1 MSSNGLPQHDAS
13 TNWLSQF
20 SIAVVIPCYK
30 VEKEIESVL
39 RSIPSYICHII
50 VVNDASPD
58 RSREVVENAAA
69 DDPRI
74 ILLNHEKNQGVG
86 GAMIT
91 GFHKALQLGA
101 QLVVKLDGDGQMSV
115 ADIPGLLGPL
125 IRGEADYCKG
135 NRFRDFQ
142 ALRRMPWIRRAGNM
156 ALSFL
161 VKAATGYWSCFDP
174 TNGFIGIRGNVL
186 AQLPLEKVHRTYFFE
201 TSMLGQLY
209 MIDAVVRDISL
220 PARYHSEISNLSIG
234 KVLREFP
241 FRLLGCFWRRMIL
254 KNYIYDFKMES
265 VLMLCGVPMLMA
277 GLLYGGMNWIRYARS
292 GRGAPTGTVVIPAM
306 MIILGFQILLSA
318 VGADLQAVPRE
329 PICGGPLPGQET
341 QSRASR
347 QEIASGQAGK

>member
-1 MSSNGLPQHDAS
+1 MNSNGLLRHDAS
-13 TNWLSQF
+13 ADWLSQF
-20 SIAVVIPCYK
+20 SIAVVIPCYN
-30 VEKEIESVL
+30 VEREIESVL
-39 RSIPSYICHII
+39 RSMPPYIRHII

-58 RSREVVENAAA
+58 RSREIVEKAAA

-74 ILLNHEKNQGVG
+74 ILLNHEANLGVG

-91 GFHKALQLGA
+91 GFRKALQLGV
-101 QLVVKLDGDGQMSV
+101 QLVVKIDGDGQMSV
-115 ADIPGLLGPL
+115 ADIPGLLVPL

-142 ALRRMPWIRRAGNM
+142 ALRRMPWVRRAGNM

-201 TSMLGQLY
+201 TSMLSQLY

-220 PARYHSEISNLSIG
+220 PARYHTEISNLSIG

-241 FRLLGCFWRRMIL
+241 FRLLACFWRRMIL

-277 GLLYGGMNWIRYARS
+277 GLLYGGINWIRYSRS

-306 MIILGFQILLSA
+306 MIILGFQILLSV

-329 PICGGPLPGQET
+329 PICGGPLSGQET
-341 QSRASR
+341 PSPASR
-347 QEIASGQAGK
+347 EALASGKASK